1 MSNRPITNEVQ
12 AAIQPSP
19 TVAQETKQAGTGID
33 LRIVWLL
40 TIVSAMAAANLYYIQ
55 PLLADIARSFAIS
68 QGAASVSAML
78 TQLGYAL
85 GLLLIVPLGDSID
98 RRTLLAITL
107 MAVTVALVATAVAPS
122 ATILAIASF
131 AVGVTTVGPQIIVP
145 FAASLANPQKRGRV
159 VGTIMSGLLIGVLL
173 ARTVSGFIAAQLGWR
188 TMYWIAA
195 GMMLALAG
203 VLWLVLPKEQ
213 PRARMSY
220 PQMFKSLWQ
229 FIRTEPVLR
238 EASLFGGLAFGAF
251 SVFWVTLVFFLE
263 TPPYHYGSEVAGLFG
278 LAGVAGALAASN
290 IGKLSDRINART
302 ITGIMLLITLVAFV
316 LFWLIGQMLW
326 GLIIGVILLDLG
338 TQGTHISNQ
347 TRIYSLNAQA
357 NSRLNTVYMVSY
369 FIGGSLGSLLGTYG
383 WSIGHWTGVS
393 LVGIV
398 MLLAAL
404 GVYVLGSR
412 RAAHS

>member
-1 MSNRPITNEVQ
+1 
-12 AAIQPSP
+12 
-19 TVAQETKQAGTGID
+19 
-33 LRIVWLL
+33 
-40 TIVSAMAAANLYYIQ
+40 
-55 PLLADIARSFAIS
+55 
-68 QGAASVSAML
+68 
-78 TQLGYAL
+78 
-85 GLLLIVPLGDSID
+85 
-98 RRTLLAITL
+98 
-107 MAVTVALVATAVAPS
+107 
-122 ATILAIASF
+122 
-131 AVGVTTVGPQIIVP
+131 
-145 FAASLANPQKRGRV
+145 
-159 VGTIMSGLLIGVLL
+159 MSGLLIGVLL